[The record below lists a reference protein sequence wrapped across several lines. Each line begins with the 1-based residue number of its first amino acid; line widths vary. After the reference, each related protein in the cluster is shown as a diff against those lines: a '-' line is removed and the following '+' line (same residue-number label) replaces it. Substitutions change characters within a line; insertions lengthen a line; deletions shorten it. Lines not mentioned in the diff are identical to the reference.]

1 MVEEHYSKNEE
12 CERILK
18 DKVESGNKPKAFV
31 FENVRGIISSK
42 MCNRKNES
50 RVKSKRNAK
59 FFIKTRCEIYFTHV
73 IQKVKAFNQ
82 CFKID

>member
-1 MVEEHYSKNEE
+1 MIHNSYML
-12 CERILK
+12 ERFICVFGIKPDTTLIDKIFKELILFT
-18 DKVESGNKPKAFV
+18 A
-31 FENVRGIISSK
+31 R
-42 MCNRKNES
+42 CNRKNES